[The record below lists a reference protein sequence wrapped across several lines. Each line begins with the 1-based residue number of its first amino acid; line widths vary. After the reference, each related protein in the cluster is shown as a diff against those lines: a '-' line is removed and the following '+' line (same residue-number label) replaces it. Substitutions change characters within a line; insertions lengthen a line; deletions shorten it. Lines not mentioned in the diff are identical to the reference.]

1 MTDNSHNGS
10 WASRLG
16 PNYIALARIFT
27 LLRNLD
33 YWMKSTYL
41 LLLGIT
47 CFGMALQGQALPAP
61 KPADSASVL
70 ERVPEGAAVVAI
82 VDGKPVTFSELQNFL
97 AAMPPQSRAAATKDP
112 ESFLRQFAL
121 MHRLSKEAED
131 RHLDR
136 QSPYREQ
143 LAYQRAMLL
152 STAGLNALSQEVR
165 VESGEA
171 EAYFEA
177 HKADFVEVATK
188 VIYLPFSNA
197 LPKAGE
203 ARTVMSES
211 EALTLAQKLVSELRG
226 GEDFVALVKKYSKD
240 EASASRNGDFAT
252 LKKTDNIPAAVR
264 SVVFALK
271 PGQISDPVR
280 QANGF
285 YIFRA
290 ESVTEPE
297 YLGVAA
303 QINTRLHDEKFRKK
317 MDVMRDSIQIKDL
330 RPELIK

>member
-1 MTDNSHNGS
+1 
-10 WASRLG
+10 
-16 PNYIALARIFT
+16 
-27 LLRNLD
+27 
-33 YWMKSTYL
+33 MKSTQL
-41 LLLGIT
+41 FLLGIT
-47 CFGMALQGQALPAP
+47 CLGMALWGQAPAAP
-61 KPADSASVL
+61 KPAEQQSVL
-70 ERVPEGAAVVAI
+70 DRVPDANAVVAI
-82 VDGKPVTFSELQNFL
+82 IDGQPITYNELQGFL
-97 AAMPPQSRAAATKDP
+97 GAMAPQGRAAATKDP

-152 STAGLNALSQEVR
+152 STAGLNVLSQEIR
-165 VESGEA
+165 VDSGEA

-177 HKADFVEVATK
+177 HKDDFAEIATK
-188 VIYLPFSNA
+188 VIYLPFNNA

-203 ARTVMSES
+203 ARKTMTES
-211 EALTLAQKLVSELRG
+211 DALALAQKLIAELRAG
-226 GEDFVALVKKYSKD
+226 ADFVALVKQYSKD
-240 EASASRNGDFAT
+240 EASAGRNGDFAT
-252 LKKTDNIPAAVR
+252 LKKSDNIPAEVKAAV
-264 SVVFALK
+264 FELK

-290 ESVTEPE
+290 ETVKEPE

-303 QINTRLHDEKFRKK
+303 QINNRLHEEKFRKK
-317 MDVMRDSIQIKDL
+317 MDEMRDAVQIKDM

>member
-1 MTDNSHNGS
+1 
-10 WASRLG
+10 
-16 PNYIALARIFT
+16 
-27 LLRNLD
+27 
-33 YWMKSTYL
+33 MKSTYL
-41 LLLGIT
+41 LLFGIT
-47 CFGMALQGQALPAP
+47 CFGMALQGQAPPAP
-61 KPADSASVL
+61 KPAASASVM
-70 ERVPEGAAVVAI
+70 ERVPEGTAVVAM
-82 VDGKPVTFSELQNFL
+82 VDGQPVTYSELQSFL
-97 AAMPPQSRAAATKDP
+97 GAMPAQSRAAATKDP

-136 QSPYREQ
+136 QSPYKEQ

-152 STAGLNALSQEVR
+152 STAGLNVLSQEVR

-171 EAYFEA
+171 EAYYEA
-177 HKADFVEVATK
+177 HKSDFVEVATK

-203 ARTVMSES
+203 TRTVMSES
-211 EALTLAQKLVSELRG
+211 EALTLAQKLVSELRSG
-226 GEDFVALVKKYSKD
+226 SDFVAAVKQYSKD
-240 EASASRNGDFAT
+240 EASAARNGDFAT
-252 LKKTDNIPAAVR
+252 LKKTDNIPADVKA
-264 SVVFALK
+264 VVFQLK

-280 QANGF
+280 QPNGF

-303 QINTRLHDEKFRKK
+303 RINTHLHDEKFRKK
-317 MDVMRDSIQIKDL
+317 MDAMRDAIQIKDI
-330 RPELIK
+330 RAELIK

>member
-1 MTDNSHNGS
+1 
-10 WASRLG
+10 
-16 PNYIALARIFT
+16 
-27 LLRNLD
+27 
-33 YWMKSTYL
+33 MKSTYL
-41 LLLGIT
+41 FLLGIT
-47 CFGMALQGQALPAP
+47 CYGMTLWGQAPSAP
-61 KPADSASVL
+61 KPAEPPSVL
-70 ERVPEGAAVVAI
+70 ERAPEGTAVVAI
-82 VDGKPVTFSELQNFL
+82 VDGQPVTYSELQNFL
-97 AAMPPQSRAAATKDP
+97 GAMPPQSRAAATKDP

-131 RHLDR
+131 RHLDE

-152 STAGLNALSQEVR
+152 STAGLNVLSQEVR
-165 VESGEA
+165 IESGEA

-177 HKADFVEVATK
+177 HKGDFVEVATK

-203 ARTVMSES
+203 TRKTMTES
-211 EALTLAQKLVSELRG
+211 EALALAEKLVSELRAG
-226 GEDFVALVKKYSKD
+226 ADFVAKVKQYSKD
-240 EASASRNGDFAT
+240 EASAGRNGDFAT
-252 LKKTDNIPAAVR
+252 LKTTDNIPAAVKA
-264 SVVFALK
+264 VVFQLK

-297 YLGVAA
+297 YLGVAT

-317 MDVMRDSIQIKDL
+317 MDALRDAIQIKDI
-330 RPELIK
+330 RPDLIK